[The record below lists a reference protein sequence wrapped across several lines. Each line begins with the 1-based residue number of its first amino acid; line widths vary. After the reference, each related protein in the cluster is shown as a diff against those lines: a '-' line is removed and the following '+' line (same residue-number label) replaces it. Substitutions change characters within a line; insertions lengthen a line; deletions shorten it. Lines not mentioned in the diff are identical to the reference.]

1 MDRVVRRKQLLEL
14 IGVSS
19 TTQWRMERAGQ
30 FPARVRIGKG
40 LVGWHLVEVEKW
52 LEDRERVLRRA
63 PEGGSVPKGS
73 GSIVGSQLGVDST
86 LPLALSHNTRQDPGG
101 SDE

>member
-1 MDRVVRRKQLLEL
+1 MDRIVRRNQLLEL

-30 FPARVRIGKG
+30 FPARVKIGKG

-52 LEDRERVLRRA
+52 LEGRERVIRRS
-63 PEGGSVPKGS
+63 PEGGAV
-73 GSIVGSQLGVDST
+73 VGNQLGIDSK
-86 LPLALSHNTRQDPGG
+86 LPLILGKEPAMGTGG
-101 SDE
+101 RDE

>member
-1 MDRVVRRKQLLEL
+1 MDRIVRRKQLLQL

-30 FPARVRIGKG
+30 FPARVKIGKG

-52 LEDRERVLRRA
+52 LEGRERVIR
-63 PEGGSVPKGS
+63 PPGS
-73 GSIVGSQLGVDST
+73 GQVGRGSGNVVGNQLGVDSKLPFT
-86 LPLALSHNTRQDPGG
+86 LGKDTAMGSGG
-101 SDE
+101 HDE